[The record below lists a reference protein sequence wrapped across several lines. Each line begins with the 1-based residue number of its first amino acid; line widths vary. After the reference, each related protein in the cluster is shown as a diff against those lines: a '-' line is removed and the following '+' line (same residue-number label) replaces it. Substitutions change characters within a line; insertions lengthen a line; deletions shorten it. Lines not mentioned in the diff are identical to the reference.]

1 MAIPE
6 LPGRGRSDDSAGEV
20 ARLLD
25 DTTRKDYP
33 MDDAN
38 DIRILH
44 NLTKRYLDCASDL
57 VYEEGRDL

>member
-1 MAIPE
+1 
-6 LPGRGRSDDSAGEV
+6 
-20 ARLLD
+20 
-25 DTTRKDYP
+25 